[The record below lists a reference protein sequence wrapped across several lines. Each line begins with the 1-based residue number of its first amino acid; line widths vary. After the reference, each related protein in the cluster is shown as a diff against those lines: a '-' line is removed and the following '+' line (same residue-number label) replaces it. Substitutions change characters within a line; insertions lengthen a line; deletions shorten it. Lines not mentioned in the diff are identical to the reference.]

1 MHRDLITKFIAPLDN
16 TERFLYQSF
25 STNKEILV
33 FYKLE
38 DTYEMENPIIELKPN
53 NFEEEFTKMRLLIVI
68 SYTD

>member
-25 STNKEILV
+25 STNKGILV
-33 FYKLE
+33 FCKLE
-38 DTYEMENPIIELKPN
+38 DTYEIENPIIELKPN
-53 NFEEEFTKMRLLIVI
+53 NFEEEFTKMRLLIII

>member
-1 MHRDLITKFIAPLDN
+1 MHRDLITKFIVPLDN

-25 STNKEILV
+25 STNKAIVV

-38 DTYEMENPIIELKPN
+38 DTYEMENPLIELKPN
-53 NFEEEFTKMRLLIVI
+53 DFEKEFTEMRLLIII

>member
-1 MHRDLITKFIAPLDN
+1 MHRDVITKFIVPLDN
-16 TERFLYQSF
+16 PDRFLFQSF

-38 DTYEMENPIIELKPN
+38 DTYDAEKPAIELKPS
-53 NFEEEFTKMRLLIVI
+53 NFEEECTKRRLLIII